1 MQVKKFE
8 QSLAIVSFSVGGAEQ
23 LAHELEH
30 FRTSV
35 MFSRQLLDA
44 RNECAAVAFAA
55 LELLQLA
62 CQSNRFSIL
71 PSIQEKPDQARDFL
85 HAGRIELEHLP
96 DQRLGLTQPVGG
108 EQCLCKCLAEI
119 LRCSCC
125 LGMRLEHKNPSS
137 NLTRSEERRVGK
149 ECRAR
154 RES

>member
-8 QSLAIVSFSVGGAEQ
+8 QSLAIVSFSVGRVEQ

-44 RNECAAVAFAA
+44 RNECVAVAFAA
-55 LELLQLA
+55 LEFLQLA

-85 HAGRIELEHLP
+85 HAVMIELEHFL
-96 DQRLGLTQPVGG
+96 DQGIGLA
-108 EQCLCKCLAEI
+108 L
-119 LRCSCC
+119 
-125 LGMRLEHKNPSS
+125 
-137 NLTRSEERRVGK
+137 
-149 ECRAR
+149 
-154 RES
+154 